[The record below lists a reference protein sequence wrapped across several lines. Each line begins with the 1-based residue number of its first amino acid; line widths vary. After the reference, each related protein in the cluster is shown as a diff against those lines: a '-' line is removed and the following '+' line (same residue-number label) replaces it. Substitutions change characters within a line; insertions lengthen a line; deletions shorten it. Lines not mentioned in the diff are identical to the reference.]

1 MLRDTLL
8 GIRENLSDAN
18 KNVKWL
24 VWKEFDWIKDG
35 KVIRKRWQRVTESGT
50 IKDLVKYLLD
60 IATQFI
66 PHAFVKR
73 EQSKRYQVYGRERR
87 NNANRIGENNP
98 VCVYQKQIQR
108 AHYNQNQFAL
118 LTAASW
124 ICKKT

>member
-73 EQSKRYQVYGRERR
+73 EQSKRYQVYGRERVPE
-87 NNANRIGENNP
+87 ANTTCSLQSKPIGS
-98 VCVYQKQIQR
+98 IDGS
-108 AHYNQNQFAL
+108 FMDM
-118 LTAASW
+118 
-124 ICKKT
+124 